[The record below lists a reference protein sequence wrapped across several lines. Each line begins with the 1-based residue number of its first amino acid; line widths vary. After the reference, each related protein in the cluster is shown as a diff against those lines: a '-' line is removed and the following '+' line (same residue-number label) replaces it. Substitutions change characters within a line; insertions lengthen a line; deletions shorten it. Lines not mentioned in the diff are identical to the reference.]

1 MKVALVIGLALV
13 MSIGLGCSNKEKDGR
28 VRPPVDELA
37 DDGRGLQGKDVITA
51 SDRMAT
57 SLLALPALNASQTQ
71 WTIVV
76 DKLDVPDSQR
86 QSLDIFLIRLR
97 SKLISMGQG
106 RVQLI
111 ENMQKFNELR
121 ARELEPTGDRFGQ
134 GGIGNA
140 PKTVQPDYFLSGKL
154 AELPNRD
161 TSYFLIDFT
170 LTTVDRT
177 IVWGDIYEVA
187 TQR

>member
-1 MKVALVIGLALV
+1 MKVAMILGVSLV
-13 MSIGLGCSNKEKDGR
+13 MAIGLGCSNKQKDGR

-37 DDGRGLQGKDVITA
+37 DGGRGLQGKDVITA
-51 SDRMAT
+51 SDRMAV
-57 SLLALPALNASQTQ
+57 SLLALPALNAAQTQ

-76 DKLDVPDSQR
+76 DQLDVPPSQR
-86 QSLDIFLIRLR
+86 QSLDIFLTRLR

-134 GGIGNA
+134 GGIPKA

-154 AELPNRD
+154 AEMPNRD

-170 LTTVDRT
+170 LTKVDRT

-187 TQR
+187 TKR